1 MVFRLE
7 VLDFFDPTGQNVV
20 GRVPADGTAAIQ
32 LGAQLIVQ
40 QAQEAVF
47 FRDGKAMDVFGPGRY
62 TLTTA
67 NVPILTR
74 ILTIPWEKS
83 PFQASVYFVGK
94 QTFVDQRW
102 GTKTPITMRDPDFGL
117 VRLRGFGKFAFRV
130 VDSPLLINSLV
141 GTRGRYTTEQVTSY
155 LKDVIVSGL
164 TDFLATSGIGL
175 IDLPSKFDE
184 VAAAARLKIADAFSK
199 FGLELTDFIINSI
212 TPPEEVEKAIDARAG
227 MTVLGDLKSYTL
239 YQAANSMA
247 AAGQNPG
254 VGSGMGFGMGMA
266 FPAALQ
272 QAFQPGAPV
281 ANVAAANATAAQ
293 AAAPVA
299 QPAVGQAAA
308 PKLNLNALEG
318 SQSASDIRSLV
329 RRVASTSK
337 WTVKEQGD
345 QWAMTVPVGSLRKQ
359 TVYATYGRKDDDG
372 HELICF
378 WSPCGPANPNNAVTL
393 LRFNHQTLHG
403 AFAFQPSENGGEEL
417 VLRSNLL
424 ADTTDP
430 MEILRVVSA
439 IAFQADEV
447 EQQLTGADEL

>member
-7 VLDFFDPTGQNVV
+7 VIDFFDPSGDMVV

-32 LGAQLIVQ
+32 LGAQLLVQ

-83 PFQASVYFVGK
+83 PFQAAVYFVGK

-117 VRLRGFGKFAFRV
+117 VRLRGFGKFGFRV
-130 VDSPLLINSLV
+130 IDAPLLINSLV
-141 GTRGRYTTEQVTSY
+141 GTRGRFTTEQVTSY

-164 TDFLATSGIGL
+164 TDFLATAGIGL

-184 VAAAARLKIADAFSK
+184 VAAAARLKLADSFNK
-199 FGLELTDFIINSI
+199 FGIELTDFVINSI
-212 TPPEEVEKAIDARAG
+212 TPPEEVEKAIDARSG

-247 AAGQNPG
+247 AAGQNTA
-254 VGSGMGFGMGMA
+254 VGTGMGFGMGMA

-272 QAFQPGAPV
+272 QAFLPGGVGASPPQQVPV
-281 ANVAAANATAAQ
+281 A
-293 AAAPVA
+293 A
-299 QPAVGQAAA
+299 QPATPSGTSAAAA
-308 PKLNLNALEG
+308 PKLNLNALE
-318 SQSASDIRSLV
+318 SFKPPIDIRSLV
-329 RRVASTSK
+329 RQVASSSH
-337 WTVKEQGD
+337 WSLKEQGD

-359 TVYATYGRKDDDG
+359 VVYANFGRKDDDG
-372 HELICF
+372 HELIGF
-378 WSPCGPANPNNAVTL
+378 WSPCGPANPNNAVIL
-393 LRFNHQTLHG
+393 LRFNHQTVHG
-403 AFAFQPSENGGEEL
+403 AFAFQPKEQGGEEL

-424 ADTTDP
+424 ADTIDAF
-430 MEILRVVSA
+430 EVLRVVSA

>member
-7 VLDFFDPTGQNVV
+7 VIDFFDATGQNVV

-83 PFQASVYFVGK
+83 PFQAAVYFVGK

-184 VAAAARLKIADAFSK
+184 VAAAARLKISDAFTK

-247 AAGQNPG
+247 AAGNNPG
-254 VGSGMGFGMGMA
+254 VGQGMGFGLGMA
-266 FPAALQ
+266 IPAALQ
-272 QAFQPGAPV
+272 QAYQPAAPAGAAPMAQPV
-281 ANVAAANATAAQ
+281 VAAAPNAGATT
-293 AAAPVA
+293 
-299 QPAVGQAAA
+299 GAA
-308 PKLNLNALEG
+308 PKLNLNALE
-318 SQSASDIRSLV
+318 SSAPAVNIRDIV
-329 RRVASTSK
+329 RKVARTSN
-337 WTVKEQGD
+337 WTLKEQGD
-345 QWAMTVPVGSLRKQ
+345 QWGIVVPVGSLRKQ
-359 TVYATYGRKDDDG
+359 TVYATFGRKDDDG

-378 WSPCGPANPNNAVTL
+378 WSPCGPANPSNAVTL

-403 AFAFQPSENGGEEL
+403 AFAFQPSEHGGEEL

-430 MEILRVVSA
+430 MEVVRVVSA

-447 EQQLTGADEL
+447 EQQLTGSDEL

>member
-7 VLDFFDPTGQNVV
+7 VIDFFDQSGQNVV

-67 NVPILTR
+67 NVPVLTR

-83 PFQASVYFVGK
+83 PFQAAVYFVGK

-141 GTRGRYTTEQVTSY
+141 GTRGRYTTEQVTNY

-184 VAAAARLKIADAFSK
+184 VAAAARLKIADAFAK

-254 VGSGMGFGMGMA
+254 VGSGLGFGMGMA

-272 QAFQPGAPV
+272 QAFQPASPAGPAAPV
-281 ANVAAANATAAQ
+281 QATPVAAQPVAAA
-293 AAAPVA
+293 APR
-299 QPAVGQAAA
+299 
-308 PKLNLNALEG
+308 LNLNALE
-318 SQSASDIRSLV
+318 SATATKNDIRAIV
-329 RRVASTSK
+329 RSVATTSK

-345 QWAMTVPVGSLRKQ
+345 QWSMVVPVGSLRKQ
-359 TVYATYGRKDDDG
+359 TVYATFGRKDDDG

-378 WSPCGPANPNNAVTL
+378 WSPCGPANPSNAVTL

-403 AFAFQPSENGGEEL
+403 AFAFQPSEHGGEEL

-424 ADTTDP
+424 ADTTDAL
-430 MEILRVVSA
+430 EVVRVVSA

-447 EQQLTGADEL
+447 EQQLTGSDEL

>member
-1 MVFRLE
+1 MFRLE
-7 VLDFFDPTGQNVV
+7 VIDFFDPTGQNVV

-47 FRDGKAMDVFGPGRY
+47 FRDGKAMDVFSPGRY

-67 NVPILTR
+67 NVPVLTR

-83 PFQASVYFVGK
+83 PFQAAVYFVGK

-184 VAAAARLKIADAFSK
+184 VAAAARLKIADAFTK

-212 TPPEEVEKAIDARAG
+212 TPPEEVEKAIDARTG

-247 AAGQNPG
+247 AAGNNPG
-254 VGSGMGFGMGMA
+254 AASGMGFGLGMA

-272 QAFQPGAPV
+272 QALQPGSPQAAPAGATGVPV
-281 ANVAAANATAAQ
+281 ATNAT
-293 AAAPVA
+293 
-299 QPAVGQAAA
+299 A
-308 PKLNLNALEG
+308 PKLNLNALQ
-318 SQSASDIRSLV
+318 QSAASTDIRGLV
-329 RRVASTSK
+329 RQVANSSK
-337 WTVKEQGD
+337 WVLKEQGD
-345 QWAMTVPVGSLRKQ
+345 QWGMVVPVGSLRKQ
-359 TVYATYGRKDDDG
+359 TVYATFGRKDDDD
-372 HELICF
+372 HDLICF
-378 WSPCGPANPNNAVTL
+378 WSPCGPANPSNAVTL

-403 AFAFQPSENGGEEL
+403 AFAFQPNEHGGEEL

-424 ADTTDP
+424 ADTTDAL
-430 MEILRVVSA
+430 EILRVVSA

>member
-7 VLDFFDPTGQNVV
+7 VIDFFDPSGEMVV

-83 PFQASVYFVGK
+83 PFQAAVYFVGK

-102 GTKTPITMRDPDFGL
+102 GTKTPITVRDPDFGL
-117 VRLRGFGKFAFRV
+117 VRLRGFGKFGFRV
-130 VDSPLLINSLV
+130 VDAPLLINSLV
-141 GTRGRYTTEQVTSY
+141 GTSGRFTTEQVTSY

-164 TDFLATSGIGL
+164 TDFLATAGIGL

-184 VAAAARLKIADAFSK
+184 VAAAARIKLADAFTK
-199 FGLELTDFIINSI
+199 FGLELTDFVINSI
-212 TPPEEVEKAIDARAG
+212 TPPEEVEKAIDARSG

-247 AAGQNPG
+247 AAGQNPA
-254 VGSGMGFGMGMA
+254 VGQGMGFGMGMA

-272 QAFQPGAPV
+272 QAFLPGGVGVAPPQQVPV
-281 ANVAAANATAAQ
+281 AATTAANPGATAA
-293 AAAPVA
+293 AT
-299 QPAVGQAAA
+299 
-308 PKLNLNALEG
+308 PKLNLNALE
-318 SQSASDIRSLV
+318 SFKPPVDIRSLV
-329 RRVASTSK
+329 RQVASSSK
-337 WTVKEQGD
+337 WNLKEQGD
-345 QWAMTVPVGSLRKQ
+345 QWAMIVPVGSLRKQ
-359 TVYATYGRKDDDG
+359 VVYATFGRKDDDG
-372 HELICF
+372 HELVGF
-378 WSPCGPANPNNAVTL
+378 WSPCGPANASNAVIL
-393 LRFNHQTLHG
+393 LRFNHQTVHG
-403 AFAFQPSENGGEEL
+403 AFAFQPKEQGGEEL

-424 ADTTDP
+424 ADTTDAF
-430 MEILRVVSA
+430 EVLRVVSA

-447 EQQLTGADEL
+447 EQQLTGTDEL

>member
-1 MVFRLE
+1 MFRLE
-7 VLDFFDPTGQNVV
+7 VIDFFDPTGQNVV

-47 FRDGKAMDVFGPGRY
+47 FRDGKAMDVFSPGRY

-67 NVPILTR
+67 NVPVLTR

-83 PFQASVYFVGK
+83 PFQAAVYFVGK

-102 GTKTPITMRDPDFGL
+102 GTKTPLTMRDPDFGL

-247 AAGQNPG
+247 AAGNNPG
-254 VGSGMGFGMGMA
+254 AASGMGFGLGMA

-272 QAFQPGAPV
+272 QALQPGSPQAAPAGATAAPV
-281 ANVAAANATAAQ
+281 AANAT
-293 AAAPVA
+293 
-299 QPAVGQAAA
+299 A
-308 PKLNLNALEG
+308 PKLNLNALQ
-318 SQSASDIRSLV
+318 QSAASTDIRGLV
-329 RRVASTSK
+329 RQVANNSK
-337 WTVKEQGD
+337 WVLKEQGD
-345 QWAMTVPVGSLRKQ
+345 QWGMVVPVGSLRKQ
-359 TVYATYGRKDDDG
+359 TVYATFGRKDDDG
-372 HELICF
+372 HDLICF
-378 WSPCGPANPNNAVTL
+378 WSPCGPANPSNAVTL

-403 AFAFQPSENGGEEL
+403 AFAFQPNEHGGEEL

-424 ADTTDP
+424 ADTTDAL
-430 MEILRVVSA
+430 EILRVVSA

>member
-7 VLDFFDPTGQNVV
+7 VIDFFDQSGQNVV

-67 NVPILTR
+67 NVPVLTR

-83 PFQASVYFVGK
+83 PFQAAVYFVGK

-130 VDSPLLINSLV
+130 IDSPLLINALV

-184 VAAAARLKIADAFSK
+184 VAAAARLKFADAFSK

-254 VGSGMGFGMGMA
+254 VGQGLGFGMGMA

-281 ANVAAANATAAQ
+281 GAAPP
-293 AAAPVA
+293 AAPVA
-299 QPAVGQAAA
+299 AQPVAAAANPTAAA
-308 PKLNLNALEG
+308 PKLNLNALEL
-318 SQSASDIRSLV
+318 SAPAVDIRAIV
-329 RRVASTSK
+329 RKVAKTSN
-337 WTVKEQGD
+337 WVLKEQGD
-345 QWAMTVPVGSLRKQ
+345 QWGMIVPVASLRKQ
-359 TVYATYGRKDDDG
+359 TVYATFGRKDDDG

-378 WSPCGPANPNNAVTL
+378 WSPCGPANPSNAVTL

-403 AFAFQPSENGGEEL
+403 AFAFQPNEQGGEEL

-430 MEILRVVSA
+430 MEVVRVVSA

-447 EQQLTGADEL
+447 EQQLTGSDSL

>member
-7 VLDFFDPTGQNVV
+7 VIDFFDQSGQNVV

-67 NVPILTR
+67 NVPVLTR

-83 PFQASVYFVGK
+83 PFQAAVYFVGK

-184 VAAAARLKIADAFSK
+184 VAAAARLKIADAFAK

-254 VGSGMGFGMGMA
+254 VGSGLGFGMGMA

-272 QAFQPGAPV
+272 QAFQPASPAGPAVPV
-281 ANVAAANATAAQ
+281 Q
-293 AAAPVA
+293 AAPVA
-299 QPAVGQAAA
+299 AQIAAA
-308 PKLNLNALEG
+308 QPVAATAPRLNLNALE
-318 SQSASDIRSLV
+318 SAAASKNDIRAIV
-329 RRVASTSK
+329 RSVATTSK
-337 WTVKEQGD
+337 WSLKEQGD
-345 QWAMTVPVGSLRKQ
+345 QWSMVVPVGSLRKQ
-359 TVYATYGRKDDDG
+359 TVYATFGRKDDDG

-378 WSPCGPANPNNAVTL
+378 WSPCGPANPSNAVTL

-403 AFAFQPSENGGEEL
+403 AFAFQPSEHGGEEL

-424 ADTTDP
+424 ADTTDAL
-430 MEILRVVSA
+430 EVVRVVSA

-447 EQQLTGADEL
+447 EQQLTGSDEL

>member
-7 VLDFFDPTGQNVV
+7 VIDFFDQSGQNVV

-67 NVPILTR
+67 NVPVLTR

-83 PFQASVYFVGK
+83 PFQAAVYFVGK

-130 VDSPLLINSLV
+130 VDSPLLINALV

-184 VAAAARLKIADAFSK
+184 VAAAARLKISDAFTK

-254 VGSGMGFGMGMA
+254 VGQGMGFGMGMA

-281 ANVAAANATAAQ
+281 GAAPP
-293 AAAPVA
+293 AAPVA
-299 QPAVGQAAA
+299 AQPVVAAAPAAPVA
-308 PKLNLNALEG
+308 PKLNLNALE
-318 SQSASDIRSLV
+318 SAASAVDIRAIV
-329 RRVASTSK
+329 RKVAATSK
-337 WTVKEQGD
+337 WAIKEQGD
-345 QWAMTVPVGSLRKQ
+345 QWGMVVPVGSLRKQ
-359 TVYATYGRKDDDG
+359 TVYVTFGRKDDDG

-378 WSPCGPANPNNAVTL
+378 WSPCGPANPSNAVTL

-403 AFAFQPSENGGEEL
+403 AFAFQPNEQGGEEL

-430 MEILRVVSA
+430 MEVVRVVSA

-447 EQQLTGADEL
+447 EQQLTGSDEL

>member
-7 VLDFFDPTGQNVV
+7 VIDFFDATGQNVV

-83 PFQASVYFVGK
+83 PFQAAVYFVGK

-184 VAAAARLKIADAFSK
+184 VAAAARLKISDAFTK

-247 AAGQNPG
+247 AAGNNPG
-254 VGSGMGFGMGMA
+254 VGQGMGFGLGMA
-266 FPAALQ
+266 IPAALQ
-272 QAFQPGAPV
+272 QAYQPAAPAGAAPIAQPV
-281 ANVAAANATAAQ
+281 VAAAPNVG
-293 AAAPVA
+293 APT
-299 QPAVGQAAA
+299 GAA
-308 PKLNLNALEG
+308 PKLNLNALE
-318 SQSASDIRSLV
+318 SSAPAVNIRDIV
-329 RRVASTSK
+329 RKVARTSN
-337 WTVKEQGD
+337 WTLKEQGD
-345 QWAMTVPVGSLRKQ
+345 QWGIVVPVGSLRKQ
-359 TVYATYGRKDDDG
+359 TVYATFGRKDDDG

-378 WSPCGPANPNNAVTL
+378 WSPCGPANPSNAVTL

-403 AFAFQPSENGGEEL
+403 AFAFQPSEHGGEEL

-430 MEILRVVSA
+430 MEVVRVVSA

-447 EQQLTGADEL
+447 EQQLTGSDEL

>member
-7 VLDFFDPTGQNVV
+7 VIDFFDQSGQNVV

-67 NVPILTR
+67 NVPVLTR

-83 PFQASVYFVGK
+83 PFQAAVYFVGK

-130 VDSPLLINSLV
+130 VDSPLLINALV

-254 VGSGMGFGMGMA
+254 VGQGLGFGMGMA

-281 ANVAAANATAAQ
+281 GAATP
-293 AAAPVA
+293 AAPVA
-299 QPAVGQAAA
+299 AQPAAAAANPTAAA
-308 PKLNLNALEG
+308 PKLNLNALEL
-318 SQSASDIRSLV
+318 SAPAVDIRAIV
-329 RRVASTSK
+329 RKVANTSN
-337 WTVKEQGD
+337 WVLKEQGD
-345 QWAMTVPVGSLRKQ
+345 QWGMIVPVGSLRKQ
-359 TVYATYGRKDDDG
+359 TVYATFGRKDDDG

-378 WSPCGPANPNNAVTL
+378 WSPCGPANPSNAVTL

-403 AFAFQPSENGGEEL
+403 AFAFQPNEQGGEEL

-430 MEILRVVSA
+430 MEVVRVVSA

-447 EQQLTGADEL
+447 EQQLTGSDAL

>member
-7 VLDFFDPTGQNVV
+7 VIDFFDPTGASVV

-67 NVPILTR
+67 NIPLLTR

-83 PFQASVYFVGK
+83 PFQAAVYFVGK

-102 GTKTPITMRDPDFGL
+102 GTKTPITFRDPDFGL

-130 VDSPLLINSLV
+130 VDSTLLINSLV
-141 GTRGRYTTEQVTSY
+141 GTSGRYTTEQVTSY

-164 TDFLATSGIGL
+164 TDFLATANIGL
-175 IDLPSKFDE
+175 VNLPAKFDE
-184 VAAAARLKIADAFSK
+184 VAAAARVKISDAFSK

-227 MTVLGDLKSYTL
+227 MTVLGDLKNYTL

-247 AAGQNPG
+247 AAGQSG
-254 VGSGMGFGMGMA
+254 AAASGMGFGLGMA

-272 QAFQPGAPV
+272 QAMQASSAGPAGSAAAGAPV
-281 ANVAAANATAAQ
+281 VAGVV
-293 AAAPVA
+293 PGS
-299 QPAVGQAAA
+299 VGR
-308 PKLNLNALEG
+308 LNLSALEG
-318 SQSASDIRSLV
+318 AAKSDIRGLV
-329 RRVASTSK
+329 KQVATNSK
-337 WTVKEQGD
+337 WALSEQGD
-345 QWAMTVPVGSLRKQ
+345 RWGMTIPVGSLRKQ
-359 TVYATYGRKDDDG
+359 TVYAIFGRKDQEG
-372 HELICF
+372 HELVSF
-378 WSPCGPANPNNAVTL
+378 WSPCGPANPKNAVTL

-403 AFAFQPSENGGEEL
+403 AFAFQPNEQGAEEL
-417 VLRSNLL
+417 VLRTNLL
-424 ADTTDP
+424 ADTTDA
-430 MEILRVVSA
+430 MEVLRVVSA
-439 IAFQADEV
+439 IAWQADEV
-447 EQQLTGADEL
+447 EQQLGGGDEL

>member
-1 MVFRLE
+1 MFRLE
-7 VLDFFDPTGQNVV
+7 VIDFFDPTGQNVV

-47 FRDGKAMDVFGPGRY
+47 FRDGKAMDVFSPGRY

-67 NVPILTR
+67 NVPVLTR

-83 PFQASVYFVGK
+83 PFQAAVYFVGK

-247 AAGQNPG
+247 AAGNNPG
-254 VGSGMGFGMGMA
+254 AASGMGFGLGMA

-272 QAFQPGAPV
+272 QALQPGSPQAPPV
-281 ANVAAANATAAQ
+281 GAT
-293 AAAPVA
+293 AAPVA
-299 QPAVGQAAA
+299 ANPTA
-308 PKLNLNALEG
+308 PKLNLNALQ
-318 SQSASDIRSLV
+318 QSAASTDIRGLV
-329 RRVASTSK
+329 RQVANNSK
-337 WTVKEQGD
+337 WVLKEQGD
-345 QWAMTVPVGSLRKQ
+345 QWGLVVPVGSLRKQ
-359 TVYATYGRKDDDG
+359 TVYATFGRKDDDG
-372 HELICF
+372 HDLICF
-378 WSPCGPANPNNAVTL
+378 WSPCGPANPSNAVTL

-403 AFAFQPSENGGEEL
+403 AFAFQPNEHGGEEL

-424 ADTTDP
+424 ADTTDAL
-430 MEILRVVSA
+430 EILRVVSA

>member
-7 VLDFFDPTGQNVV
+7 VIDFFDQSGQNVV

-67 NVPILTR
+67 NVPVLTR

-83 PFQASVYFVGK
+83 PFQAAVYFVGK

-130 VDSPLLINSLV
+130 VDSPLLINALV

-254 VGSGMGFGMGMA
+254 VGQGLGFGMGMA

-281 ANVAAANATAAQ
+281 GAATPAAAVAAQPAAAAANPT
-293 AAAPVA
+293 
-299 QPAVGQAAA
+299 AAA
-308 PKLNLNALEG
+308 PKLNLNALEL
-318 SQSASDIRSLV
+318 SAPAVDIRAIV
-329 RRVASTSK
+329 RKVANTSN
-337 WTVKEQGD
+337 WVLKEQGD
-345 QWAMTVPVGSLRKQ
+345 QWGMIVPVGSLRKQ
-359 TVYATYGRKDDDG
+359 TVYATFGRKDDDG

-378 WSPCGPANPNNAVTL
+378 WSPCGPANPSNAVTL

-403 AFAFQPSENGGEEL
+403 AFAFQPNEQGGEEL

-430 MEILRVVSA
+430 MEVVRVVSA

-447 EQQLTGADEL
+447 EQQLTGSDAL

>member
-7 VLDFFDPTGQNVV
+7 VIDFFDQSGQNVV

-67 NVPILTR
+67 NVPVLTR

-83 PFQASVYFVGK
+83 PFQAAVYFVGK

-130 VDSPLLINSLV
+130 VDSPLLINALV

-254 VGSGMGFGMGMA
+254 VGQGLGFGMGMA

-272 QAFQPGAPV
+272 QAFQPGAP
-281 ANVAAANATAAQ
+281 AGAATP
-293 AAAPVA
+293 AAPVA
-299 QPAVGQAAA
+299 AQPAAAAANPTAAA
-308 PKLNLNALEG
+308 PKLNLNALEL
-318 SQSASDIRSLV
+318 SAPAVDIRAIV
-329 RRVASTSK
+329 RKVANTSN
-337 WTVKEQGD
+337 WVLKEQGD
-345 QWAMTVPVGSLRKQ
+345 QWGMIVPVGSLRKQ
-359 TVYATYGRKDDDG
+359 TVYATFGRKDDDG

-378 WSPCGPANPNNAVTL
+378 WSPCGPANPSNAVTL

-403 AFAFQPSENGGEEL
+403 AFAFQPNEQGGEEL

-430 MEILRVVSA
+430 MEVVRVVSA

-447 EQQLTGADEL
+447 EQQLTGSDAL

>member
-7 VLDFFDPTGQNVV
+7 VIDFFDPSGEMVV

-83 PFQASVYFVGK
+83 PFQAAVYFVGK

-130 VDSPLLINSLV
+130 VDTPLLINSLV

-164 TDFLATSGIGL
+164 TDFLATAGIGL

-184 VAAAARLKIADAFSK
+184 VASAARIKLADAFTK
-199 FGLELTDFIINSI
+199 FGLELTDFVINSI
-212 TPPEEVEKAIDARAG
+212 TPPEEVEKAIDARSG

-247 AAGQNPG
+247 AAGQNPA
-254 VGSGMGFGMGMA
+254 VGQGMGFGMGMA

-272 QAFQPGAPV
+272 QAFLPGGAGSASPQQ
-281 ANVAAANATAAQ
+281 ATVAAQPAAIPGATAA
-293 AAAPVA
+293 PT
-299 QPAVGQAAA
+299 
-308 PKLNLNALEG
+308 PKLNLNALE
-318 SQSASDIRSLV
+318 SFKPPVDIRSLV
-329 RRVASTSK
+329 RQVASSSK
-337 WTVKEQGD
+337 WNLREQGD

-359 TVYATYGRKDDDG
+359 IVYANFGRKDDEG
-372 HELICF
+372 HELVGF
-378 WSPCGPANPNNAVTL
+378 WSSCGPANPNNAVIL
-393 LRFNHQTLHG
+393 LRFNQQTVHG
-403 AFAFQPSENGGEEL
+403 AFAFQPKEQGGEEL

-424 ADTTDP
+424 ADTTDAF
-430 MEILRVVSA
+430 EVLRVVSA

-447 EQQLTGADEL
+447 EQQLTGTDEL

>member
-7 VLDFFDPTGQNVV
+7 VIDFFDQSGQNVV

-67 NVPILTR
+67 NVPVLTR

-83 PFQASVYFVGK
+83 PFQAAVYFVGK

-130 VDSPLLINSLV
+130 VDSPLLINALV

-254 VGSGMGFGMGMA
+254 VGQGLGFGMGMA

-281 ANVAAANATAAQ
+281 GAATP
-293 AAAPVA
+293 AAPVVA
-299 QPAVGQAAA
+299 QPAAAAANPTAAA
-308 PKLNLNALEG
+308 PKLNLNALEL
-318 SQSASDIRSLV
+318 SAPAVDIRAIV
-329 RRVASTSK
+329 RKVANTSN
-337 WTVKEQGD
+337 WVLKEQGD
-345 QWAMTVPVGSLRKQ
+345 QWGMIVPVGSLRKQ
-359 TVYATYGRKDDDG
+359 TVYATFGRKDDDG

-378 WSPCGPANPNNAVTL
+378 WSPCGPANPSNAVTL

-403 AFAFQPSENGGEEL
+403 AFAFQPNEQGGEEL

-430 MEILRVVSA
+430 MEVVRVVSA

-447 EQQLTGADEL
+447 EQQLTGSDAL

>member
-7 VLDFFDPTGQNVV
+7 VIDFFDQSGQNVV

-67 NVPILTR
+67 NVPVLTR

-83 PFQASVYFVGK
+83 PFQAAVYFVGK

-184 VAAAARLKIADAFSK
+184 VAAAARLKIADAFAK

-254 VGSGMGFGMGMA
+254 VGSGLGFGMGMA

-272 QAFQPGAPV
+272 QAFQPGSPAGPAAPV
-281 ANVAAANATAAQ
+281 QASPVAAEPVAAA
-293 AAAPVA
+293 APR
-299 QPAVGQAAA
+299 
-308 PKLNLNALEG
+308 LNLNALE
-318 SQSASDIRSLV
+318 SATATKNDIRAIV
-329 RRVASTSK
+329 RSVATTSK
-337 WTVKEQGD
+337 WIVKEQGD
-345 QWAMTVPVGSLRKQ
+345 QWSMVVPVGSLRKQ
-359 TVYATYGRKDDDG
+359 TVYATFGRKDDDG

-378 WSPCGPANPNNAVTL
+378 WSPCGPANPSNAVTL

-403 AFAFQPSENGGEEL
+403 AFAFQPSEHGGEEL

-424 ADTTDP
+424 ADTTDAL
-430 MEILRVVSA
+430 EVVRVVSA

-447 EQQLTGADEL
+447 EQQLTGSDEL

>member
-7 VLDFFDPTGQNVV
+7 VIDFFDQSGQNVV

-67 NVPILTR
+67 NVPVLTR

-83 PFQASVYFVGK
+83 PFQAAVYFVGK

-130 VDSPLLINSLV
+130 VDSPLLINALV

-254 VGSGMGFGMGMA
+254 VGQGLGFGMGMA

-281 ANVAAANATAAQ
+281 EAATP
-293 AAAPVA
+293 AAPVA
-299 QPAVGQAAA
+299 AQPAAAAANPTAAA
-308 PKLNLNALEG
+308 PKLNLNALEL
-318 SQSASDIRSLV
+318 SAPAVDIRAIV
-329 RRVASTSK
+329 RKVANTSN
-337 WTVKEQGD
+337 WVLKEQGD
-345 QWAMTVPVGSLRKQ
+345 QWGMIVPVGSLRKQ
-359 TVYATYGRKDDDG
+359 TVYATFGRKDDDG

-378 WSPCGPANPNNAVTL
+378 WSPCGPANPSNAVTL

-403 AFAFQPSENGGEEL
+403 AFAFQPNEQGGEEL

-430 MEILRVVSA
+430 MEVVRVVSA

-447 EQQLTGADEL
+447 EQQLTGSDAL

>member
-7 VLDFFDPTGQNVV
+7 VIDFFDPTGQNVV

-83 PFQASVYFVGK
+83 PFQAAVYFVGK

-130 VDSPLLINSLV
+130 IDAPLLINSLV
-141 GTRGRYTTEQVTSY
+141 GTRGRYTTDQVTSY

-184 VAAAARLKIADAFSK
+184 VAAAARLKIADAFTK

-227 MTVLGDLKSYTL
+227 MSVLGDLKSYTL

-254 VGSGMGFGMGMA
+254 VGQGLGFGLGMA

-272 QAFQPGAPV
+272 QALQPGASVGGASSPTAV
-281 ANVAAANATAAQ
+281 GGNVAPQPVTLPSGAA
-293 AAAPVA
+293 
-299 QPAVGQAAA
+299 G
-308 PKLNLNALEG
+308 KLNLQDLESRSAAL
-318 SQSASDIRSLV
+318 DIRSLV
-329 RRVASTSK
+329 RQVASTSK
-337 WTVKEQGD
+337 WPLSEQGD
-345 QWAMTVPVGSLRKQ
+345 QWGMTVPVGSLRKQ
-359 TVYATYGRKDDDG
+359 TVYATFGRKDHEG

-403 AFAFQPSENGGEEL
+403 AFAFQPSQHGAEEL

-424 ADTTDP
+424 ADTADAF
-430 MEILRVVSA
+430 EILRVVSA

-447 EQQLTGADEL
+447 EQQLTGADDL

>member
-1 MVFRLE
+1 LE
-7 VLDFFDPTGQNVV
+7 VIDFFDQSGQNVV

-67 NVPILTR
+67 NVPVLTR

-83 PFQASVYFVGK
+83 PFQAAVYFVGK

-130 VDSPLLINSLV
+130 VDSPLLINALV

-254 VGSGMGFGMGMA
+254 VGQGLGFGMGMA

-281 ANVAAANATAAQ
+281 GAATP
-293 AAAPVA
+293 AAPVA
-299 QPAVGQAAA
+299 AQPAAAAANPTAAA
-308 PKLNLNALEG
+308 PKLNLNALEL
-318 SQSASDIRSLV
+318 SAPAVDIRAIV
-329 RRVASTSK
+329 RKVANTSN
-337 WTVKEQGD
+337 WVLKEQGD
-345 QWAMTVPVGSLRKQ
+345 QWGMIVPVGSLRKQ
-359 TVYATYGRKDDDG
+359 TVYATFGRKDDDG

-378 WSPCGPANPNNAVTL
+378 WSPCGPANPSNAVTL

-403 AFAFQPSENGGEEL
+403 AFAFQPNEQGGEEL

-430 MEILRVVSA
+430 MEVVRVVSA

-447 EQQLTGADEL
+447 EQQLTGSDAL